1 MFPGSRQYQVAYFDT
16 AAGLGMFQHFM
27 TNVLQVPIEK
37 VSGIRKA
44 SNILTSRYLTPSPLV
59 NSGAL
64 SMVVPGLHLQG
75 LKFLTFGTIN
85 SFAVLFIFNL
95 VRVKFNDRTSR
106 HVY

>member
-44 SNILTSRYLTPSPLV
+44 
-59 NSGAL
+59 
-64 SMVVPGLHLQG
+64 
-75 LKFLTFGTIN
+75 
-85 SFAVLFIFNL
+85 
-95 VRVKFNDRTSR
+95 
-106 HVY
+106 